1 MSRKKTTS
9 YWNVEEPLFLP
20 YQCKKSKKDQVTE
33 NLREDIAS
41 YRLPPGSKLPSISQL
56 QECHGIGKD
65 CALGIIRTLK
75 AEGYVAA
82 KERSAVYVAYPPSP
96 NTHLRYSRTEEAP
109 YAVRAID
116 TPEGKAKLQVRHST
130 IRLDLDS
137 PVPHP
142 ELLSK
147 QMVEFRSVHYNEYP
161 GDVLQSMECLLHVL
175 LGMLPWRRGL
185 SLDPS
190 QAVVIRGAYTALR
203 EVLLIINDCSD
214 KSVLVAHS
222 ADRRIYNAVQDAGL
236 SACPIDLEDD
246 ATGYAE
252 LQEKARAG
260 AVLALILEP
269 RCSYGTGV
277 ALSEA
282 NRNIILDLADECRF
296 PVIEIDYDHEYAFAP
311 FRPLFADDQK
321 NVIYISCISKM
332 DHTLFDMKLVC
343 GPVNLVN
350 SLRSLQHSLSL
361 AEDLHLQAIKAL
373 ISQPLTCDL
382 ALGEAKRLREVR
394 SEVVRKLK
402 QSLGPAVEIIV
413 PKAGPCI
420 FLHFPV
426 STDTA
431 LMKLRLGS
439 LNIQIPQALSYQW
452 QNRHVRI
459 LRLSLTCL
467 SQSQASTV
475 ANHISSAF
483 LEAVKRLPA

>member
-1 MSRKKTTS
+1 MSRKKTLS
-9 YWNVEEPLFLP
+9 DWNVEEPLFLP
-20 YQCKKSKKDQVTE
+20 YQSGKSKKVELIQKFREAIDSYQ
-33 NLREDIAS
+33 LR
-41 YRLPPGSKLPSISQL
+41 PGSKLPSVSDL
-56 QECHGIGKD
+56 EDSLGVSKD
-65 CALGIIRTLK
+65 CVLGIIRTLT
-75 AEGYVAA
+75 AEGYVETR
-82 KERSAVYVAYPPSP
+82 ERSAIYVAFPPSP
-96 NTHLRYSRTEEAP
+96 GAHRRYSMTGEAP
-109 YAVRAID
+109 YSVRSVD
-116 TPEGKAKLQVRHST
+116 TPEGKMKLQVRHST

-137 PVPHP
+137 PVPP
-142 ELLSK
+142 SKLLSK
-147 QMVEFRSVHYNEYP
+147 QMLEFRHVPYHQYP
-161 GDVLQSMECLLHVL
+161 GDVIKSMESLLDAL
-175 LGMLPWRRGL
+175 LGTLPRRRGL
-185 SLDPS
+185 ILHPS
-190 QAVVIRGAYTALR
+190 QAVIIRGAYNALF
-203 EVLLIINDCSD
+203 EVLLLLDDRSD
-214 KSVLVAHS
+214 KCVFVAHS
-222 ADRRIYNAVQDAGL
+222 ADRRIYNTVQQAGL
-236 SACPIDLEDD
+236 RACAVDLESGP
-246 ATGYAE
+246 AGYAG
-252 LQEKARAG
+252 LLVKAHAG